1 MQARSCER
9 PDFDSSRSTWEHH
22 VTAPKIMNLKPG
34 AMNIAE
40 KTPLA
45 RGQIGVA
52 DVVVLNKTKL
62 PSET

>member
-1 MQARSCER
+1 
-9 PDFDSSRSTWEHH
+9 
-22 VTAPKIMNLKPG
+22 
-34 AMNIAE
+34 MNIAE